1 MNIDKK
7 LFKYVEKFYEIQK
20 STNGIN
26 NKWVNSDNFAIT
38 RPFLTFFFLNNW
50 LPRPLCFVLNR
61 TRTSLRKWH
70 QFLRELYTLHV
81 PDKCEIIQN
90 STDELQYNCQRIFNF
105 FCACPVM
112 KRKITV
118 VWIWN
123 CIDSL
128 FNNVEIPRHF
138 FRAARC
144 GFYVLTNGGNCT
156 CITLARS

>member
-1 MNIDKK
+1 M

-20 STNGIN
+20 GTNCIN
-26 NKWVNSDNFAIT
+26 NKWVNSDYFAIA
-38 RPFLTFFFLNNW
+38 RPFFDLFPFFFNNW

-61 TRTSLRKWH
+61 TCASLRKWH
-70 QFLRELYTLHV
+70 QFLRELYKLHV

-90 STDELQYNCQRIFNF
+90 SADELQYDCQRIFNC

-118 VWIWN
+118 VWMWN

-128 FNNVEIPRHF
+128 FNNVELSRHF

-144 GFYVLTNGGNCT
+144 GFYVLANGGNCT
-156 CITLARS
+156 CITPARS